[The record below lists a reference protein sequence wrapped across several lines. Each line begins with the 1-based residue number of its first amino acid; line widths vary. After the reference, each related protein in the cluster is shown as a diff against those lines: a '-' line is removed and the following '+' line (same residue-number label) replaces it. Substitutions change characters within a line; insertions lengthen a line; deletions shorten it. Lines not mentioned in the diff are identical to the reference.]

1 MKKIFN
7 TIAVIAACGLGLV
20 SCEKAITVDHV
31 DESAYANVGTLIG
44 SLRDY
49 ATNKTSDVV
58 EIRSEEMTKSLVFA
72 LPRTAGKNVKV
83 NIALD
88 AEYLSTYNEE
98 HRTSFEL
105 FPSELVTLQDNGEV
119 TLEAGKTRSAG
130 VEFTI
135 SPLGD
140 KVEKTYLLPF
150 KATTTTD
157 GVKVSEERVVY
168 LVKNMAFQTVVK
180 SDDPNRKKV
189 NVWIEVNNTNPLN
202 MLEFETEDGH
212 LLIDHLVLFAYNINY
227 DAEKGKV
234 YCFANPQCQY
244 ILDHYNEIVRPL
256 RERGIKVF
264 ISVLGN
270 HDASGLAQ
278 LSDAGARAFA
288 QEMKAL
294 CEGYGFDGV
303 NYDDEYSNS
312 PDLSIPWFTSRSQ
325 AAGNRLYYETWKA
338 MPDKEMMSYQY
349 GSALGNGAV
358 DDVLPGE
365 YMSWAVGDYGRRGVA
380 YEGMTN
386 AQVSY
391 QSSEFAQWRSTPT
404 ESTVSQWMA
413 SDYGLWMI
421 FSLWNDSKN
430 LQRDWNSMN
439 ILAKAIYGCEL
450 KKPTKFYPQTK
461 SLEYVPLEW

>member
-1 MKKIFN
+1 MKKIFF
-7 TIAVIAACGLGLV
+7 TVAAFAVLV

-31 DESAYANVGTLIG
+31 DEDAYANVGTLIG
-44 SLRDY
+44 SLRDFS
-49 ATNKTSDVV
+49 TNKTSEVV
-58 EIRSEEMTKSLVFA
+58 EIRSEEMTESVVFT
-72 LPRTAGKNVKV
+72 LPRAASANVQVKV
-83 NIALD
+83 AYD
-88 AEYLSTYNEE
+88 AEYLAQYNEK
-98 HRTSFEL
+98 HGTSFEL
-105 FPSELVTLQDNGEV
+105 FPSELVAIQDNGEV
-119 TLEAGKTRSAG
+119 TVEAKTTRSG
-130 VEFTI
+130 SLDITL

-140 KVEKTYLLPF
+140 KVEKTYLLPL
-150 KATTTTD
+150 KASTSAD

-168 LVKNMAFQTVVK
+168 LVKNMAFQTTVAK
-180 SDDPNRKKV
+180 DDPTRKKV

-202 MLEFETEDGH
+202 MLQFETEDGH

-270 HDASGLAQ
+270 HDVSGLAQ

-349 GSALGNGAV
+349 GSALGNDAV
-358 DDVLPGE
+358 DGVEPGE
-365 YMSWAVGDYGRRGVA
+365 YMAWAVGDYGRRGVA
-380 YEGMTN
+380 YSGMTN

-391 QSSEFAQWRSTPT
+391 QSSEFAQWRSTPS

-430 LQRDWNSMN
+430 LQRDWNAMN

-461 SLEYVPLEW
+461 SLDYVTLQW

>member
-1 MKKIFN
+1 M
-7 TIAVIAACGLGLV
+7 
-20 SCEKAITVDHV
+20 
-31 DESAYANVGTLIG
+31 
-44 SLRDY
+44 
-49 ATNKTSDVV
+49 
-58 EIRSEEMTKSLVFA
+58 
-72 LPRTAGKNVKV
+72 
-83 NIALD
+83 
-88 AEYLSTYNEE
+88 
-98 HRTSFEL
+98 
-105 FPSELVTLQDNGEV
+105 
-119 TLEAGKTRSAG
+119 
-130 VEFTI
+130 
-135 SPLGD
+135 
-140 KVEKTYLLPF
+140 
-150 KATTTTD
+150 
-157 GVKVSEERVVY
+157 KVSEERVVY
-168 LVKNMAFQTVVK
+168 LVKNMAFQTTV
-180 SDDPNRKKV
+180 STDDPARKKV

-202 MLEFETEDGH
+202 MLQFETEDGH

-256 RERGIKVF
+256 RERGMKVF

-349 GSALGNGAV
+349 GSALGNAAV
-358 DDVLPGE
+358 DGVEPGE
-365 YMSWAVGDYGRRGVA
+365 YMAWAVGDYGRRGVA
-380 YEGMTN
+380 YSGMTN

-430 LQRDWNSMN
+430 LQRDWNAMN
-439 ILAKAIYGCEL
+439 ILSKAIYGCEL

-461 SLEYVPLEW
+461 SLDYVSLEW

>member
-1 MKKIFN
+1 MKKIFI
-7 TIAVIAACGLGLV
+7 TVAAIAACALV
-20 SCEKAITVDHV
+20 SCEKEAITVDHV
-31 DESAYANVGTLIG
+31 DEAAYANVGTLVG
-44 SLRDY
+44 SLRDLS
-49 ATNKTSDVV
+49 TNKTSQVV
-58 EIRSEEMTKSLVFA
+58 EIRSEEITRSVVFA
-72 LPRTAGKNVKV
+72 LPRAAAANVQVKV
-83 NIALD
+83 ALD
-88 AEYLSTYNEE
+88 AEYLREYNEK
-98 HRTSFEL
+98 HGTSFEL
-105 FPSELVTLQDNGEV
+105 FPSELVAIQDNGEV
-119 TLEAGKTRSAG
+119 TVEAKKTRSG
-130 VEFTI
+130 SLDVTL

-140 KVEKTYLLPF
+140 KEEKTYLLPL
-150 KATTTTD
+150 KASTSAG

-168 LVKNMAFQTVVK
+168 LVKNMAFQTTV
-180 SDDPNRKKV
+180 STDDPARKKV

-202 MLEFETEDGH
+202 MLQFETEDGH

-256 RERGIKVF
+256 RERGMKVF

-349 GSALGNGAV
+349 GSALGNAAV
-358 DDVLPGE
+358 DGVEPGE
-365 YMSWAVGDYGRRGVA
+365 YMAWAVGDYGRRGVA
-380 YEGMTN
+380 YSGMTN

-430 LQRDWNSMN
+430 LQRDWNAMN
-439 ILAKAIYGCEL
+439 ILSKAIYGCEL

-461 SLEYVPLEW
+461 SLDYVSLEW

>member
-1 MKKIFN
+1 MKKIFI
-7 TIAVIAACGLGLV
+7 TVAAIAALV
-20 SCEKAITVDHV
+20 SCEKEAITVDHV
-31 DESAYANVGTLIG
+31 DEGAYANVGTLIG
-44 SLRDY
+44 SLRDVS
-49 ATNKTSDVV
+49 TNKTSKVV
-58 EIRSEEMTKSLVFA
+58 EIRSEEMTQSVVFT
-72 LPRTAGKNVKV
+72 LPRAAAEKVQVKV
-83 NIALD
+83 AYD
-88 AEYLSTYNEE
+88 AGYLNEYNEK
-98 HRTSFEL
+98 HGTSFEL
-105 FPSELVTLQDNGEV
+105 FPADLLSIQDNGEV
-119 TLEAGKTRSAG
+119 TVDAKSTRSG
-130 VEFTI
+130 SLDVTL

-140 KVEKTYLLPF
+140 KVEKTYLLPL
-150 KATTTTD
+150 KASTTAS
-157 GVKVSEERVVY
+157 GVTVSEERVVY
-168 LVKNMAFQTVVK
+168 LVKNMAFQTTVK
-180 SDDPNRKKV
+180 NDDPSRKKV

-244 ILDHYNEIVRPL
+244 ILDHYDEIVRPL

-349 GSALGNGAV
+349 GSALGNAAV
-358 DDVLPGE
+358 DGVEPGE
-365 YMSWAVGDYGRRGVA
+365 YMAWAVGDYGRRGVA
-380 YEGMTN
+380 YSGMTN

-421 FSLWNDSKN
+421 FSLWNDSRN

-439 ILAKAIYGCEL
+439 ILAKAIYGCDL
-450 KKPTKFYPQTK
+450 KKPTKFYPETK
-461 SLEYVPLEW
+461 SLDYVTLEW

>member
-1 MKKIFN
+1 MKKIFI
-7 TIAVIAACGLGLV
+7 TVAAIAALV
-20 SCEKAITVDHV
+20 SCEKEAITVDHV
-31 DESAYANVGTLIG
+31 DEGAYANVGTLIG
-44 SLRDY
+44 SLRDVS
-49 ATNKTSDVV
+49 TNKTSKVV
-58 EIRSEEMTKSLVFA
+58 EIRSEEMTQSVVFT
-72 LPRTAGKNVKV
+72 LPRAAAEKVQVKV
-83 NIALD
+83 AYD
-88 AEYLSTYNEE
+88 AGYLNEYNEK
-98 HRTSFEL
+98 HGTSFEL
-105 FPSELVTLQDNGEV
+105 FPADLLSIQDNGEV
-119 TLEAGKTRSAG
+119 TVDAKSTRSG
-130 VEFTI
+130 SLDVTL

-140 KVEKTYLLPF
+140 KVEKTYLLPL
-150 KATTTTD
+150 KASTTAS
-157 GVKVSEERVVY
+157 GVTVSEERVVY
-168 LVKNMAFQTVVK
+168 LVKNMAFQTTVK
-180 SDDPNRKKV
+180 NDDPSRKKV

-244 ILDHYNEIVRPL
+244 ILDHYDEIVRPL

-349 GSALGNGAV
+349 GSALGNAAV
-358 DDVLPGE
+358 DGVEPGE
-365 YMSWAVGDYGRRGVA
+365 YMAWAVGDYGRRGVA
-380 YEGMTN
+380 YSGMTN

-391 QSSEFAQWRSTPT
+391 QSSEFAQWRSTPS
-404 ESTVSQWMA
+404 ESSVSQWMA

-421 FSLWNDSKN
+421 FSLWNDSRN

-439 ILAKAIYGCEL
+439 ILAKAIYGCDL
-450 KKPTKFYPQTK
+450 KKPTKFYPETK
-461 SLEYVPLEW
+461 SLDYVTLEW

>member
-1 MKKIFN
+1 MKKIFI
-7 TIAVIAACGLGLV
+7 TVAAIAALV
-20 SCEKAITVDHV
+20 SCEKEAITVDHV
-31 DESAYANVGTLIG
+31 DEGAYANVGTLIG
-44 SLRDY
+44 SLRDVS
-49 ATNKTSDVV
+49 TNKTSKVV
-58 EIRSEEMTKSLVFA
+58 EIRSEEMTQSVVFT
-72 LPRTAGKNVKV
+72 LPRAAAEKVQVKV
-83 NIALD
+83 AYD
-88 AEYLSTYNEE
+88 AGYLNEYNEK
-98 HRTSFEL
+98 HGTSFEL
-105 FPSELVTLQDNGEV
+105 FPADLLAIQDNGEV
-119 TLEAGKTRSAG
+119 TVDAKSTRSG
-130 VEFTI
+130 SLDVTL

-140 KVEKTYLLPF
+140 KVEKTYLLPL
-150 KATTTTD
+150 KASTTAS
-157 GVKVSEERVVY
+157 GVTVSEERVVY
-168 LVKNMAFQTVVK
+168 LVKNMAFQTTVK
-180 SDDPNRKKV
+180 NDDPSRKKV

-244 ILDHYNEIVRPL
+244 ILDHYDEIVRPL

-270 HDASGLAQ
+270 HDISGLAQ

-349 GSALGNGAV
+349 GSALGNAAV
-358 DDVLPGE
+358 DGVEPGE
-365 YMSWAVGDYGRRGVA
+365 YMAWAVGDYGRRGVA
-380 YEGMTN
+380 YSGMTN

-391 QSSEFAQWRSTPT
+391 QSSEFAQWRSTPS

-421 FSLWNDSKN
+421 FSLWNDSRN

-450 KKPTKFYPQTK
+450 KKPTKFYPETK
-461 SLEYVPLEW
+461 SLDYVTLEW

>member
-140 KVEKTYLLPF
+140 KEEKTYLLPF

-157 GVKVSEERVVY
+157 DVKVSEERVVY

-180 SDDPNRKKV
+180 SDDLGRKKV

-278 LSDAGARAFA
+278 LSDEGARAFA

-312 PDLSIPWFTSRSQ
+312 PDLSIPWFTTRSQ

>member
-1 MKKIFN
+1 MKKIFI
-7 TIAVIAACGLGLV
+7 TVAAIAALV
-20 SCEKAITVDHV
+20 SCEKEAITVDHV
-31 DESAYANVGTLIG
+31 DEGAYANVGTLIG
-44 SLRDY
+44 SLRDVS
-49 ATNKTSDVV
+49 TNKTSKVV
-58 EIRSEEMTKSLVFA
+58 EIRSEEMTQSVVFA
-72 LPRTAGKNVKV
+72 LPRAAAEKVQVKV
-83 NIALD
+83 AYD
-88 AEYLSTYNEE
+88 AGYLNEYNEK
-98 HRTSFEL
+98 HGTSFEL
-105 FPSELVTLQDNGEV
+105 FPADLLSIQDNGEV
-119 TLEAGKTRSAG
+119 TVDAKSTRSG
-130 VEFTI
+130 SLDVTL

-140 KVEKTYLLPF
+140 KVEKTYLLPL
-150 KATTTTD
+150 KASTTAS
-157 GVKVSEERVVY
+157 GVTVSEERVVY
-168 LVKNMAFQTVVK
+168 LVKNMAFQTTVK
-180 SDDPNRKKV
+180 NDDPSRKKV
-189 NVWIEVNNTNPLN
+189 NVWIEVNNTDPLN

-244 ILDHYNEIVRPL
+244 ILDHYDEIVRPL

-349 GSALGNGAV
+349 GSALGNAAV
-358 DDVLPGE
+358 DGVEPGE
-365 YMSWAVGDYGRRGVA
+365 YMAWAVGDYGRRGVA
-380 YEGMTN
+380 YSGMTN

-421 FSLWNDSKN
+421 FSLWNDSRN
-430 LQRDWNSMN
+430 LQRDWNAMN

-450 KKPTKFYPQTK
+450 KKPTKFYPETK
-461 SLEYVPLEW
+461 SLDYVTLEW

>member
-1 MKKIFN
+1 MKKIFI
-7 TIAVIAACGLGLV
+7 TVAAIAACTLV
-20 SCEKAITVDHV
+20 SCEKEAITVDHV
-31 DESAYANVGTLIG
+31 DEAAYANVGTLVG
-44 SLRDY
+44 SLRDLS
-49 ATNKTSDVV
+49 TNKTSQVV
-58 EIRSEEMTKSLVFA
+58 EIRSEEITRSVVFA
-72 LPRTAGKNVKV
+72 LPRAAAANVQVKV
-83 NIALD
+83 ALD
-88 AEYLSTYNEE
+88 AEYLREYNEK
-98 HRTSFEL
+98 HGTSFEL
-105 FPSELVTLQDNGEV
+105 FPSELVAIQDNGEV
-119 TLEAGKTRSAG
+119 TVEAKKTRSG
-130 VEFTI
+130 SLDVTL

-140 KVEKTYLLPF
+140 KEEKTYLLPL
-150 KATTTTD
+150 KASTSAG

-168 LVKNMAFQTVVK
+168 LVKNMAFQTTV
-180 SDDPNRKKV
+180 STDDPARKKV

-202 MLEFETEDGH
+202 MLQFETEDGH
-212 LLIDHLVLFAYNINY
+212 AYNINY

-256 RERGIKVF
+256 RERGMKVF

-349 GSALGNGAV
+349 GSALGNAAV
-358 DDVLPGE
+358 DGVEPGE
-365 YMSWAVGDYGRRGVA
+365 YMAWAVGDYGRRGVA
-380 YEGMTN
+380 YSGMTN

-430 LQRDWNSMN
+430 LQRDWNAMN
-439 ILAKAIYGCEL
+439 ILSKAIYGCEL

-461 SLEYVPLEW
+461 SLDYVSLEW